1 MTGRVAS
8 AHRIWQL
15 GMTRKGVREIL
26 TAVRRR
32 ILGYDR
38 ARGQDG
44 GSLPAQGRGSF
55 HPRSA
60 DMSITP
66 EQVVHDPARLARL
79 RATGLLDAPAEEA
92 FDRLTRLASRLLS
105 APLSTVTL
113 VDSDRQFY
121 MSCVGV
127 PEPLATTRTTPLA
140 FSFCKH
146 TVVLGRP
153 LVVPDTRAHPG
164 VRDNP
169 AIEAFGVLAYAGIP
183 LLTGDGHALGTLCVM
198 DFKVRHWTDDDVANL
213 TDLAASVST
222 EIELR
227 MDIAHRVQVQAE
239 LQRTVRLRDEVLAIV
254 SHDLRNPVHT
264 IRLSSEFLLEVDP
277 PDDTGE
283 ATRKQLRIIQRS
295 AARMDRMIS
304 DLLDAATI
312 AAGHLSMEPLP
323 HEARALLRAAGEALR
338 PIVEEKG
345 IRFACED
352 EPVDVTLLADADRVL
367 QVLENL
373 TANAARFTPEG
384 GCVTLELRGV
394 DGHAVFS
401 VADTGPGIPPAQ
413 LPHLF
418 EQFWQADRAGRGGT
432 GLGLTIAHGIVA
444 AHGGRIWVESTP
456 GSGATFFFALPAA
469 GAE

>member
-1 MTGRVAS
+1 
-8 AHRIWQL
+8 
-15 GMTRKGVREIL
+15 
-26 TAVRRR
+26 
-32 ILGYDR
+32 
-38 ARGQDG
+38 
-44 GSLPAQGRGSF
+44 
-55 HPRSA
+55 
-60 DMSITP
+60 MSTTP
-66 EQVVHDPARLARL
+66 EQITGNPARLARL
-79 RATGLLDAPAEEA
+79 HATGLLDAPAEEA
-92 FDRLTRLASRLLS
+92 FDRLTRLASRLLD

-127 PEPLATTRTTPLA
+127 PEPLATTRSTPLE

-153 LVVPDTRAHPG
+153 LVVPDTRAHPAM
-164 VRDNP
+164 RDNP
-169 AIEAFGVLAYAGIP
+169 AIEQFGVTAYAGIP
-183 LLTGDGHALGTLCVM
+183 LLTADGHALGTLCVM
-198 DFKVRHWTDDDVANL
+198 DFKVRHWTEDDVANL

-227 MDIAHRVQVQAE
+227 MDIAERVQVQAE

-264 IRLSSEFLLEVDP
+264 IRLSAEWLLELLSADAAGAS
-277 PDDTGE
+277 TG
-283 ATRKQLRIIQRS
+283 KQLGIIRR
-295 AARMDRMIS
+295 AAVQMDRMIA

-312 AAGHLSMEPLP
+312 AAGHLSMEPRR
-323 HEARALLRAAGEALR
+323 HEAGALLRTACEGLR
-338 PIVEEKG
+338 PIVEERG
-345 IRFACED
+345 IGFACDEGAED
-352 EPVDVTLLADADRVL
+352 VALIADADRVL
-367 QVLENL
+367 QVMGNL

-384 GCVTLELRGV
+384 GRVTLGLRIE

-401 VADTGPGIPPAQ
+401 VADTGPGIPPVQ

-418 EQFWQADRAGRGGT
+418 EQFWQADRAGRSGT

-456 GSGATFFFALPAA
+456 GSGATFFFTLPAA
-469 GAE
+469 GADG

>member
-1 MTGRVAS
+1 
-8 AHRIWQL
+8 
-15 GMTRKGVREIL
+15 
-26 TAVRRR
+26 
-32 ILGYDR
+32 
-38 ARGQDG
+38 
-44 GSLPAQGRGSF
+44 
-55 HPRSA
+55 
-60 DMSITP
+60 MSTP
-66 EQVVHDPARLARL
+66 PEEVVHNPARLARL
-79 RATGLLDAPAEEA
+79 RETGLLDAPAEEA
-92 FDRLTRLASRLLS
+92 FDRLTRLASRLLN

-127 PEPLATTRTTPLA
+127 PQPLATTRSTPLE

-169 AIEAFGVLAYAGIP
+169 AIEEFGVLAYAGIP

-198 DFKVRHWTDDDVANL
+198 DFVVRQWTDDDVANL

-227 MDIAHRVQVQAE
+227 MDIAQRVQVQAE

-264 IRLSSEFLLEVDP
+264 IQLSAGFLLELDAR
-277 PDDTGE
+277 DQAGA
-283 ATRKQLRIIQRS
+283 ATRKQLGIIQR
-295 AARMDRMIS
+295 AAVRMDRMIS

-312 AAGHLSMEPLP
+312 AAGHLSMEPRR
-323 HEARALLRAAGEALR
+323 HEARALLRTACEGLR

-345 IRFACED
+345 IRFARE
-352 EPVDVTLLADADRVL
+352 EEVVDVTLLADADRVL
-367 QVLENL
+367 QVLGNL
-373 TANAARFTPEG
+373 TANAARFTPAG
-384 GCVTLELRGV
+384 GCVTLGLRME

-401 VADTGPGIPPAQ
+401 VADTGPGIPATQ
-413 LPHLF
+413 QPHLF
-418 EQFWQADRAGRGGT
+418 EQFWQADRAGRSGT

-444 AHGGRIWVESTP
+444 AHGGRIWVKSTP